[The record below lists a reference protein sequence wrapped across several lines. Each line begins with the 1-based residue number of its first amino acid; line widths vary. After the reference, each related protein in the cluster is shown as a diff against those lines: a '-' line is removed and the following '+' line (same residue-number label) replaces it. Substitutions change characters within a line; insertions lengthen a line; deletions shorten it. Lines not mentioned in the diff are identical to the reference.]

1 MLESI
6 KQAKIGTIVPV
17 YKEIDGE
24 IDAFEYFAKLSD
36 YGRKKN
42 SVLLEDNEKTFGSA
56 NPCLAVKGKNDDF
69 EIKALNNL
77 GKKFLSF
84 IKKDFGFCDKAI
96 YHKDKIYGK
105 LTPAKRAVSEQ
116 EKLKLKTH
124 MDIIR
129 AIAFKFKPTARHFG
143 GLFGMV
149 SDDFVQTAQEDMLK
163 DPDYVFYFLDNM
175 FVVDHKTKK
184 TYFVANAL
192 VTDNSKE
199 KTYNDCS
206 KTISNYEKLMPK
218 KAPKGKRPKKKELKL
233 SHDASNEEFL
243 GVMRSLKKEI
253 ADGSILYAAPSR
265 TAITTYNAEPLDIY
279 AGIKNH
285 GSSFYINDKNGI
297 SIGAGTNAV
306 LSVKGE
312 SEKTVEI
319 MISTSTKLRGKVKDE
334 IEKDLDNK
342 FEALLKVDENET
354 ACNIM
359 LLDAL
364 RNDAARVSSLGT
376 RYVDKMLVVDKQTE
390 FQNLVSSVK
399 GVLNEDLDALHV
411 YAAVLNPAITNGVP
425 KIKAGEMLNK
435 LEKGKKGF
443 SSVLY
448 VTPYKDLQAIAMESV
463 RIKKDKAYFSV
474 SSRVFHNSDDNE
486 ELAASDKKAAKLL
499 NALRFGGGLK

>member
-1 MLESI
+1 MLELV
-6 KQAKIGTIVPV
+6 KQAKIGSIVPI
-17 YKEIDGE
+17 YKEIDEE
-24 IDAFEYFAKLSD
+24 INAFDYFAKLSD

-42 SVLLEDNEKTFGSA
+42 SVFFEDDEKSFGSA

-96 YHKDKIYGK
+96 YRKDKIYGK
-105 LTPAKRAVSEQ
+105 LTPARRAVSEQ

-129 AIAFKFKPTARHFG
+129 AIAFKFKPTAKLFC

-149 SDDFVQTAQEDMLK
+149 SAAPDNREDALK
-163 DPDYVFYFLDNM
+163 DPEYIFYFLDNM
-175 FVVDHKTKK
+175 FVVDHKAKK

-192 VTDNSKE
+192 IVDNSRE
-199 KTYNDCS
+199 KAYNDCS
-206 KTISNYEKLMPK
+206 KAISNYEKLMPK
-218 KAPKGKRPKKKELKL
+218 KAPKGKKPKKKELKL
-233 SHDASNEEFL
+233 IYGASNEEFL
-243 GVMRSLKKEI
+243 GIMRSLRKEI

-265 TAITTYNAEPLDIY
+265 TAATACNAEPFDVY
-279 AGIKNH
+279 AGIRSH
-285 GSSFYINDKNGI
+285 GSSFYINDKDGI
-297 SIGAGTNAV
+297 SIGAGANAV
-306 LSVKGE
+306 LNVKGE
-312 SEKTVEI
+312 SEKTVEM
-319 MISTSTKLRGKVKDE
+319 MIAASAKLRGKAKDE

-354 ACNIM
+354 ACSIM

-364 RNDAARVSSLGT
+364 RNDAARVSLPGT

-390 FQNLVSSVK
+390 FQSLVSSVK
-399 GVLNEDLDALHV
+399 GVLKEELDALHV
-411 YAAVLNPAITNGVP
+411 HMAALNPAVTNGVP
-425 KIKAGEMLNK
+425 KIKAAEMLNK

-448 VTPYKDLQAIAMESV
+448 LNPNNDLQAIAIDSI

-474 SSRVFHNSDDNE
+474 SSRVFHNSDDDE
-486 ELAASDKKAAKLL
+486 EIEASNKKAEKILDTF
-499 NALRFGGGLK
+499 RFGGLK